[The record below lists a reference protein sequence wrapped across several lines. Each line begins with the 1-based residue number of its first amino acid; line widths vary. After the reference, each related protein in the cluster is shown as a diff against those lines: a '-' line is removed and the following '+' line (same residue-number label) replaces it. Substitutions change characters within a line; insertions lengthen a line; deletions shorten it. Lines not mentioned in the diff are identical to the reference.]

1 MDHRAQLLSAG
12 QVPAEFAVPMPDAD
26 MDEASEDWL
35 RPGALDYTVLVSYG
49 TPEQQF
55 TMFLGTN
62 SFGMSLIC
70 PYERLVDVL

>member
-1 MDHRAQLLSAG
+1 
-12 QVPAEFAVPMPDAD
+12 

-55 TMFLGTN
+55 TMFLDTN